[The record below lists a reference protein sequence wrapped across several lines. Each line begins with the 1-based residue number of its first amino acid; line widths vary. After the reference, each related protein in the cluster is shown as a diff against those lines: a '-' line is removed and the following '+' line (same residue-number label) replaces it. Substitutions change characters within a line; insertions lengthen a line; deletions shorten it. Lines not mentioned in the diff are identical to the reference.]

1 MTVRSVV
8 ITGATSQVGRFLLP
22 RLEGAGIRVI
32 ALSRGR
38 QATPDR
44 RGREWICTSDSD
56 SQERLKQ
63 SGPIDAAVHLAPLPL
78 LPAMLPMLQAA
89 GVNRLVAFGT
99 SGRFY
104 KTGSGDAAELA
115 YIRSVV
121 AAEDAIAAACPELGI
136 AWTVFRPTLVYGAGL
151 DRNIR
156 VIAGFVRRFGFF
168 PVCAGGRGLRQPV
181 HADDLAEASVRVL
194 GCSATFGR
202 AYNLSGGSVIS
213 FREMVEAVFRALG
226 RTPFLVPV
234 PLPVFRLALSVARRL
249 PGFSNLSTEMA
260 ARRGIDMIFDH
271 DDATR
276 DFGFTPRAFRL
287 DAVALGEPVPGG
299 DGARRPAG
307 SDLMK

>member
-1 MTVRSVV
+1 MVRSVV
-8 ITGATSQVGRFLLP
+8 VVGATSQVGHFLLP
-22 RLEGAGIRVI
+22 RLESAGIRAF
-32 ALSRGR
+32 ALSREPRSSALGAM
-38 QATPDR
+38 QT
-44 RGREWICTSDSD
+44 WICTTEPDWR
-56 SQERLKQ
+56 EGLVR

-78 LPAMLPMLQAA
+78 LPPMLPVLRDA
-89 GVNRLVAFGT
+89 GVVRVVAFGT

-104 KTGSGDAAELA
+104 KTGSGDAAEQA

-136 AWTVFRPTLVYGAGL
+136 AWTVFRPALVYGAGL

-168 PVCAGGRGLRQPV
+168 PICAGGRGLRQPV
-181 HADDLAEASVRVL
+181 HADDLAEASVRVF

-226 RTPFLVPV
+226 RAPRLVPV
-234 PLPVFRLALSVARRL
+234 PLPVFRLGLRLARRL

-260 ARRGIDMIFDH
+260 ARQGIDMIFDH

-276 DFGFTPRAFRL
+276 DFRFTPRAFRL
-287 DAVALGEPVPGG
+287 DALALGEPVPGG